1 MRLAYHVLDVFTD
14 TRFGGNPLAVVLAA
28 DDLDGAR
35 MQTIAREFNL
45 SETVFV
51 LEPQN
56 KLHTARVRIF
66 TPTSELP
73 FAGHPTVGT
82 AALLAELKS
91 SSPAGAGDA
100 LVVLEAPIGTL
111 RVGVRMRADAASFA
125 EFDAPKLP
133 EESGALPSLDR
144 LAAAL
149 SLIPAEIGFEN
160 HRPTKF
166 AAGNTVAFVP
176 VASLEAIAKARVAS
190 HHWDS
195 AMKGQGLLGVFL
207 YCRQTVHTTSSF
219 HARFGPDFGVPEAP
233 SDRVGSGGVRGRH
246 SPLRC
251 AARRHA
257 QARCR
262 AGLRDG
268 TAEPDLPFAPGHA
281 RHARRRAYRRACR
294 AGGGGQNRG
303 VKRLRN
309 ASSDDC
315 QPAPP
320 SHPCQWSLRSRHR
333 SGTARILKSKRR
345 PPLLAPPDHGGL
357 AGSEEGNGGNAM
369 WHRTGRRST
378 EVHAGQRRSHLRI
391 VMSDHRDFAC
401 GCHKGSH
408 LLRTAVGLAHG

>member
-1 MRLAYHVLDVFTD
+1 MQLAYHVLDVFTD

-28 DDLDGAR
+28 DDLDGGR

-51 LEPQN
+51 LKPQN

-82 AALLAELKS
+82 ATLLAELKS

-133 EESGALPSLDR
+133 EESGVLPSSDR

-149 SLIPAEIGFEN
+149 SLIPAEVGFEN

-195 AMKGQGLLGVFL
+195 AMKGQGLLGAYL
-207 YCRQTVHTTSSF
+207 YCRQTAHTTSSF
-219 HARFGPDFGVPEAP
+219 HARFFGPDFGVPEDPATGSAAVGFAGVIHRFDALPDGMHKRVVEQGYEMGRP
-233 SDRVGSGGVRGRH
+233 SLICLSLQVTRGTLDAVRIG
-246 SPLRC
+246 
-251 AARRHA
+251 
-257 QARCR
+257 
-262 AGLRDG
+262 
-268 TAEPDLPFAPGHA
+268 GHA
-281 RHARRRAYRRACR
+281 VRVA
-294 AGGGGQNRG
+294 
-303 VKRLRN
+303 
-309 ASSDDC
+309 
-315 QPAPP
+315 
-320 SHPCQWSLRSRHR
+320 
-333 SGTARILKSKRR
+333 
-345 PPLLAPPDHGGL
+345 
-357 AGSEEGNGGNAM
+357 EGKI
-369 WHRTGRRST
+369 
-378 EVHAGQRRSHLRI
+378 EV
-391 VMSDHRDFAC
+391 
-401 GCHKGSH
+401 
-408 LLRTAVGLAHG
+408 